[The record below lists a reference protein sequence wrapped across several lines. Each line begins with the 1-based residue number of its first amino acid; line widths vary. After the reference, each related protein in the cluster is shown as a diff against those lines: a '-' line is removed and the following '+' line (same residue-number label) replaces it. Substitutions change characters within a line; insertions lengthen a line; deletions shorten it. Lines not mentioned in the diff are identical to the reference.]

1 MSPKPATKGQSFEQS
16 LKRLEQIVEQLER
29 GDISLEDS
37 IAMYEEGIRLSREC
51 LERLNQADLKLKTL
65 EKDMKGN
72 FRLNEEEDE
81 Q

>member
-1 MSPKPATKGQSFEQS
+1 MSPKLITKVQSFEQR

-37 IAMYEEGIRLSREC
+37 ITMYEEGILLSREC
-51 LERLNQADLKLKTL
+51 LEKLNQADLKLKIL

-72 FRLNEEEDE
+72 FRLNEEEQE
-81 Q
+81 E